1 MTGDPAY
8 CRECGS
14 ELPPG
19 AKFCAECGEA
29 VPPDI
34 AGEASGTSSR
44 ETTPEAAT
52 PDAGGSSGPDG
63 GSPEDGFASGDRSG
77 DESPA
82 LDDPAADDGGSAAGA
97 GAAVEEGSADDDRAT
112 GSSLQGRTVLNCL
125 IGSVIGFVGALILV
139 LPAGPLYFVGVMI
152 GSGVAGWLQRRGPGS
167 GALVGGVAGL
177 LSTLLFAPFAVV
189 LVAVGLGQFVLT
201 GAPLGLLPGMQGELP
216 ETQGLLTVL
225 LGIGAVVLA
234 VVALINLVVGAVS
247 GAIGGAIAEE

>member
-34 AGEASGTSSR
+34 AGAASGEGGR

-63 GSPEDGFASGDRSG
+63 GSPEDDSAGGDRSG
-77 DESPA
+77 DGSPA
-82 LDDPAADDGGSAAGA
+82 DDPAADAGGSAAGA

-125 IGSVIGFVGALILV
+125 IGSVIGFVGALVLV
-139 LPAGPLYFVGVMI
+139 LSAGPLYFAGVMV

-189 LVAVGLGQFVLT
+189 LVVVGLGQFVLT

-225 LGIGAVVLA
+225 LGIGAVVL
-234 VVALINLVVGAVS
+234 VVAALINLVVGAVS
-247 GAIGGAIAEE
+247 GAVGGAIAAE

>member
-52 PDAGGSSGPDG
+52 PDAGGSSDPDG
-63 GSPEDGFASGDRSG
+63 GSPEDGFAGGDRSG

-97 GAAVEEGSADDDRAT
+97 GAAVEEGSADDRAT